1 MKFPQMTTENA
12 IVVGVA
18 TVVVLASLG
27 IGGYL
32 LYREANPPPPE
43 PTSQETI
50 PGWETFSATEE
61 GGRDR
66 ITNQQQHF
74 SAEAPEGWTAVMTN
88 SNLISVGREDFPE
101 CRMTLRLG
109 SNDQYLSA
117 SGLTEQLNPPGS
129 KPQEKHRYAGTIV
142 VNGWPAATLT
152 IFGHLEDVT
161 REVDVPKG
169 NILFIAEMKM
179 KGLLN
184 EENNFVEHPRRQE
197 CEDVFQKFVETFQIT
212 Q

>member
-1 MKFPQMTTENA
+1 MTTENA

-66 ITNQQQHF
+66 ITNEQQKF
-74 SAEAPEGWTAVMTN
+74 AAVAPEGWEATLPNSGTAA
-88 SNLISVGREDFPE
+88 ISKEDFPE
-101 CRMTLRLG
+101 CSINVVLG
-109 SNDQYLSA
+109 SNDGYLSA
-117 SGLTEQLNPPGS
+117 SGYVDQLNPPGP
-129 KPQEKHRYAGTIV
+129 KPPTEEHRFAGTITV
-142 VNGWPAATLT
+142 GGWPAAIVT
-152 IFGHLEDVT
+152 ILDKFGGEQK
-161 REVDVPKG
+161 EVDIPRG
-169 NILFIAEMKM
+169 NILFIVRMNM
-179 KGLLN
+179 KGL
-184 EENNFVEHPRRQE
+184 VEDNKFGPHPRLSE
-197 CEDVFQKFVETFQIT
+197 CEQALDDFLTGFQI